1 LVIEFRARDGML
13 HGIVAF
19 VFGLAILAASLA
31 TDAQQASRV
40 PRIGYLE
47 FGTAAPGT
55 PLLEAFRQGLREL
68 GWVEGQNIAIEVRY
82 AEGKRDQL
90 PELAAELVRRKVD
103 LIFASTTPAA
113 LAAKHATTTSPI
125 VIGFVGDPVGSGV
138 VASLARPGGNITGW
152 THLAGLELAGKRLEL
167 IKETVPGAT
176 RIGALWNPANPGNG
190 PFVKELEAAAQ
201 ALKVQLQ
208 PVGVQDPKELD
219 SAFAALARQRTEA
232 LVVVADGMFLA
243 QRDRIIAL
251 AARSRLPG
259 MYPSTDLVEA
269 GGLMAYSV
277 NLPEMYRG
285 GASYVDRILKGA
297 RPADL
302 PVERPTRFY
311 FVINLRT
318 AKALG
323 LTIPPSLLLK
333 ADRIIE

>member
-1 LVIEFRARDGML
+1 
-13 HGIVAF
+13 
-19 VFGLAILAASLA
+19 
-31 TDAQQASRV
+31 
-40 PRIGYLE
+40 
-47 FGTAAPGT
+47 
-55 PLLEAFRQGLREL
+55 
-68 GWVEGQNIAIEVRY
+68 
-82 AEGKRDQL
+82 
-90 PELAAELVRRKVD
+90 
-103 LIFASTTPAA
+103 
-113 LAAKHATTTSPI
+113 
-125 VIGFVGDPVGSGV
+125 
-138 VASLARPGGNITGW
+138 
-152 THLAGLELAGKRLEL
+152 
-167 IKETVPGAT
+167 
-176 RIGALWNPANPGNG
+176 
-190 PFVKELEAAAQ
+190 
-201 ALKVQLQ
+201 
-208 PVGVQDPKELD
+208 VQDPKELD
-219 SAFAALARQRTEA
+219 RAFAALARQRTEA

>member
-1 LVIEFRARDGML
+1 VIEFRTSDRTL

-19 VFGLAILAASLA
+19 IFVLAILAAPLA
-31 TDAQQASRV
+31 TDAQQPSRV

-55 PLLEAFRQGLREL
+55 SFLEAFRQGLRDL

-113 LAAKHATTTSPI
+113 LAAKHATTTIPI
-125 VIGFVGDPVGSGV
+125 VIGLVADPVGGGV

-152 THLAGLELAGKRLEL
+152 THEPGLEILGKRLEL
-167 IKETVPGAT
+167 IKEAVSGAA
-176 RIGALWNPANPGNG
+176 RIGALWNPANPIHG
-190 PFVKELEAAAQ
+190 PAVKELEAAAQ
-201 ALKVQLQ
+201 ALKVQLH
-208 PVGVQDPKELD
+208 PVPVQDPKELE
-219 SAFAALARQRTEA
+219 SAFAALTRQRAGA
-232 LVVVADGMFLA
+232 LTVIPDGMFLA
-243 QRDRIIAL
+243 QADRIIAL
-251 AARSRLPG
+251 AARSRLPAIYG
-259 MYPSTDLVEA
+259 FTDLVEA
-269 GGLMAYSV
+269 GRLMAHGV
-277 NLPEMYRG
+277 NLPEMFRR

-302 PVERPTRFY
+302 PIERPTRFY
-311 FVINLRT
+311 FVINLKT

-323 LTIPPSLLLK
+323 LTIPPSLLQQ

>member
-1 LVIEFRARDGML
+1 MRHGM
-13 HGIVAF
+13 VALIL
-19 VFGLAILAASLA
+19 GLAISAVPPA
-31 TDAQQASRV
+31 TDAQQATRM

-55 PLLEAFRQGLREL
+55 PLLEAFRQGLRDL
-68 GWVEGQNIAIEVRY
+68 GWIEGQNIAIEVRF
-82 AEGKRDQL
+82 AEGKGDRL
-90 PELAAELVRRKVD
+90 PELAAELLRRKVD

-113 LAAKHATTTSPI
+113 LAAKHATSTIPI
-125 VIGFVGDPVGSGV
+125 VIGLVGDPVGSGV

-152 THLAGLELAGKRLEL
+152 THLAGHELAGKRLEL
-167 IKETVPGAT
+167 IKETVPAAT
-176 RIGALWNPANPGNG
+176 RIGALWNPANPGNA

-201 ALKVQLQ
+201 ALKVQLY

-219 SAFAALARQRTEA
+219 GVFAALTRQRAEA
-232 LVVVADGMFLA
+232 LVVVADGMLLA

-251 AARSRLPG
+251 AARSRMPA
-259 MYPSTDLVEA
+259 MYPSLDLVEA

-277 NLPEMYRG
+277 DFREMYRR

-311 FVINLRT
+311 FVINVRT

-323 LTIPPSLLLK
+323 LTIPPSILLK
-333 ADRIIE
+333 ADRVIE

>member
-1 LVIEFRARDGML
+1 VIEFRTSDRTL

-19 VFGLAILAASLA
+19 IFVLAILAAPLA
-31 TDAQQASRV
+31 TDAQQPSRV

-55 PLLEAFRQGLREL
+55 SFLEAFRQGLRDL

-113 LAAKHATTTSPI
+113 LAAKHATTTIPI
-125 VIGFVGDPVGSGV
+125 VIGLVADPVGSGV

-152 THLAGLELAGKRLEL
+152 THEPGLEILGKRLEL
-167 IKETVPGAT
+167 IKEAVSGAT
-176 RIGALWNPANPGNG
+176 RIGALWNPANPIHG
-190 PFVKELEAAAQ
+190 PAVKELEAAAQ
-201 ALKVQLQ
+201 ALKVQLH
-208 PVGVQDPKELD
+208 PVPVQDPKELE
-219 SAFAALARQRTEA
+219 SAFAALTRQRAGA
-232 LVVVADGMFLA
+232 LTVIPDGMFLA
-243 QRDRIIAL
+243 QADRIIAL
-251 AARSRLPG
+251 AARSRLPAIYG
-259 MYPSTDLVEA
+259 FTDLVEA
-269 GGLMAYSV
+269 GRLMAHGV
-277 NLPEMYRG
+277 NLPEMFRR

-302 PVERPTRFY
+302 PIERPTRFY
-311 FVINLRT
+311 FVINLKT

-323 LTIPPSLLLK
+323 LTIPPSLLQQ

>member
-1 LVIEFRARDGML
+1 ML

-113 LAAKHATTTSPI
+113 LAAKHATTTIPI

-201 ALKVQLQ
+201 ALKVQLH
-208 PVGVQDPKELD
+208 PGGCKILRSSTAPSRRWLA
-219 SAFAALARQRTEA
+219 SAR
-232 LVVVADGMFLA
+232 
-243 QRDRIIAL
+243 
-251 AARSRLPG
+251 RLSWWLLTGCSWLRETASSLLLP
-259 MYPSTDLVEA
+259 EA
-269 GGLMAYSV
+269 GS
-277 NLPEMYRG
+277 RG
-285 GASYVDRILKGA
+285 CTPLRTSWRPVVSWPIVSIYPRCIGA
-297 RPADL
+297 
-302 PVERPTRFY
+302 ERPTW
-311 FVINLRT
+311 I
-318 AKALG
+318 G
-323 LTIPPSLLLK
+323 S
-333 ADRIIE
+333 

>member
-1 LVIEFRARDGML
+1 ML
-13 HGIVAF
+13 HRIVT
-19 VFGLAILAASLA
+19 VILGLAILAAPLP
-31 TDAQQASRV
+31 TDAQQPSTV

-55 PLLEAFRQGLREL
+55 PLFEAFRQGLRDL
-68 GWVEGQNIAIEVRY
+68 GWVDGQNIAIEVRY
-82 AEGKRDQL
+82 ADGKRDQL
-90 PELAAELVRRKVD
+90 PELAAGLVRSKVD
-103 LIFASTTPAA
+103 LIFTSTTAAA
-113 LAAKHATTTSPI
+113 LAAKHATTTIPV

-167 IKETVPGAT
+167 MKEAVPGVT
-176 RIGALWNPANPGNG
+176 RIGALWNPANPGNA
-190 PFVKELEAAAQ
+190 PFVKELEVAAQ
-201 ALKVQLQ
+201 ALKVQLH
-208 PVGVQDPKELD
+208 PVGVQDPRELD
-219 SAFAALARQRTEA
+219 RAFAALARQRTEA

-251 AARSRLPG
+251 AARSRLPA
-259 MYPSTDLVEA
+259 MYPSTDLVEV

-277 NLPEMYRG
+277 DLPELYRR

-297 RPADL
+297 KPADL

-311 FVINLRT
+311 LVINLRT
-318 AKALG
+318 ARALE
-323 LTIPPSLLLK
+323 LTIAPSLLLK